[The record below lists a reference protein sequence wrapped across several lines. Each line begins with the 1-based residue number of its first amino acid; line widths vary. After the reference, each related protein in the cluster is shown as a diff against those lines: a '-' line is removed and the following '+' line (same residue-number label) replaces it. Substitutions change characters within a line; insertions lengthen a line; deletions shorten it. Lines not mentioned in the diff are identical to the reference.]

1 MVWPAV
7 LSMTIESKL
16 HRQHRDSHSAAGH
29 IWHYTALEF
38 FSIFAS
44 DHTDDLQALVAGQ
57 SCECTSGHLHV
68 GQNDEA
74 FLLWIVHHRS
84 YFG

>member
-7 LSMTIESKL
+7 LSMTIEGKL

-29 IWHYTALEF
+29 IWHYTALEI
-38 FSIFAS
+38 FSFFAS

-57 SCECTSGHLHV
+57 SCECTSSHLHI
-68 GQNDEA
+68 G
-74 FLLWIVHHRS
+74 
-84 YFG
+84 